1 MMLALDF
8 EWRTTVLT
16 LLLLPLLVGLGL
28 WQLDREAEKR
38 ELAARFAERQAR
50 PATDLAGLD
59 PRRKDLA
66 YLPVMLRGHFVSG
79 EYLLQDNRVQ
89 GGQFGYEVI
98 GLFRLAGDA
107 GYALVNRGWIAGD
120 AARRAL
126 PEVPQPEGAV
136 ELRGQVYIPPDP
148 PYLLAEQAVPADN
161 WPSVIQALETGP
173 LVPALAQRLG
183 APMFPHAV
191 RLDANQPGALS
202 VDWKVVNLS
211 PQTHR
216 GYAVQWFTMA
226 AVLLLFFV
234 FRSSNLWDVLRHR
247 ARQES

>member
-1 MMLALDF
+1 MKLALDV
-8 EWRTTVLT
+8 EWRTTALT

-28 WQLDREAEKR
+28 WQLDREEEKR
-38 ELAARFAERQAR
+38 NLAAQFAERQAR
-50 PATDLAGLD
+50 APADLAALD
-59 PRRKDLA
+59 PERIDLA
-66 YLPVMLRGHFVSG
+66 YLPVVLRGQFVPG
-79 EYLLQDNRVQ
+79 QYLLQDNRIQ

-98 GLFRLAGDA
+98 GLFRLTGGA
-107 GYALVNRGWIAGD
+107 GYALVNRGWTVGD
-120 AARRAL
+120 AARRTL
-126 PEVPQPEGAV
+126 PEVSQPGG
-136 ELRGQVYIPPDP
+136 ELDLLGQVYIPPDP
-148 PYLLAEQAVPADN
+148 PYLLAEQEVPVDK
-161 WPSVIQALETGP
+161 WPRVIQALETGP
-173 LVPALAQRLG
+173 LVPALERRLS
-183 APMFPHAV
+183 AAVFPHAV

-247 ARQES
+247 TRQER

>member
-1 MMLALDF
+1 MRLTFDL
-8 EWRTTVLT
+8 EWRTTALT
-16 LLLLPLLVGLGL
+16 LLLLPLLVSLGL

-59 PRRKDLA
+59 PARDDLA
-66 YLPVMLRGHFVSG
+66 YLPVELRGQFVPG
-79 EYLLQDNRVQ
+79 QYLLQDNRIQ
-89 GGQFGYEVI
+89 RGQFGYEVI
-98 GLFRLAGDA
+98 GLFRLVGDA

-120 AARRAL
+120 SARRTL
-126 PEVPQPEGAV
+126 PEVTQPAGIV
-136 ELRGQVYIPPDP
+136 DLRGQVYIPPDP
-148 PYLLAEQAVPADN
+148 PYLLAEQAVPAGN

-173 LVPALAQRLG
+173 LVPALEQRLD
-183 APMFPHAV
+183 APVFPHTV

>member
-1 MMLALDF
+1 MTLAFDL

-16 LLLLPLLVGLGL
+16 LLLLPFLVGLGL

-50 PATDLAGLD
+50 PATDLASLD
-59 PRRKDLA
+59 AERDDLA
-66 YLPVMLRGHFVSG
+66 YLPVVLRGQFVPG
-79 EYLLQDNRVQ
+79 QYLLQDNRIQ

-98 GLFRLAGDA
+98 ALFRLAGET

-120 AARRAL
+120 AARRTL
-126 PEVPQPEGAV
+126 PDVTQPEGLV

-148 PYLLAEQAVPADN
+148 PYLLAEQPVPADN
-161 WPSVIQALETGP
+161 WPSVIQALETAP
-173 LVPALAQRLG
+173 LVPALALRLD
-183 APMFPHAV
+183 APVFPHAV
-191 RLDANQPGALS
+191 RLDANEPGALS
-202 VDWKVVNLS
+202 VDWTVVNLS

-226 AVLLLFFV
+226 AVLVLFFV
-234 FRSSNLWDVLRHR
+234 FRSTNLWDVLRHR
-247 ARQES
+247 TRQES